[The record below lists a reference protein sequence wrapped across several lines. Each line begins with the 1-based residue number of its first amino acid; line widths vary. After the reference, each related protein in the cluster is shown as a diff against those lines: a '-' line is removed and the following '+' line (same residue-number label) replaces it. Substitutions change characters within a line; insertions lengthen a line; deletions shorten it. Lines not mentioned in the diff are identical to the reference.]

1 MGLFRSIWRRLH
13 PPSANL
19 KKYKMEKVVIIDCR
33 QHMLGRLASVVAKQL
48 LTGQHVVCVRTEDIA
63 ISGGVVRQ
71 KMKFARFLRLRMN
84 TKPSKGPIH
93 FRSPARILWRTIRGM
108 IPHKTKRGAAA
119 LERLKTF
126 EGIPSE
132 YVKIK
137 RAVVPDALKVLRLQS
152 SHKSCTLERLAGEV
166 GWKHGDTLNELEAK
180 RVAASGE
187 YYKEKQAAAARKVK
201 AIANA
206 AKEL

>member
-63 ISGGVVRQ
+63 ISGSIVRQ

-93 FRSPARILWRTIRGM
+93 FRSPAKILWRTVRGM
-108 IPHKTKRGAAA
+108 IPHKTARGSAA
-119 LERLKTF
+119 LERFKSF
-126 EGIPSE
+126 EGIPTE
-132 YVKIK
+132 YAKMK

-152 SHKSCTLERLAGEV
+152 QHKWCSLSRLAQEV
-166 GWKHGDTLNELEAK
+166 GWKHADTVKELEAK
-180 RVAASGE
+180 RITAAGE
-187 YYKEKQAAAARKVK
+187 YYKEK
-201 AIANA
+201 
-206 AKEL
+206 